1 MKKIYSFLMLLAL
14 TAFSVTASAKTFTIT
29 VDDQSHIGRAIITN
43 NGSYITFTDNMAE
56 FDTEES
62 SYLMIE
68 AASGYQIESVT
79 DGGGNSLTYDTPNST
94 VQFQLST
101 LGDGNEIAV
110 ITSEKEQKIFTFTG
124 DERLMVSMY
133 TWEAGDIQYTAE
145 NGVFTVPMP
154 DNGYNPVTISSDI
167 ENLAIRKV
175 VAENGNEH
183 YPDYGTVSIYAYE
196 YSGST
201 HFTIETYNPEEVRTA
216 SMTVKVNGS
225 ADNVVLSR
233 SDYTTVM
240 LNSDGETTVKFD
252 PENETEFSI
261 SSQNYSKPLYQVK
274 QNGEIVEANYGSY
287 YVIVE
292 DGDYLEITPDFP
304 DVDVPVTFTFTNE
317 GTDDV
322 VNYVQI
328 NNQMVDWKQD
338 NFSVKLGSEL
348 FVRLNNDDYDIIEWK
363 VNDETQSPYSSS
375 YSATI
380 TSEEPLNFTITA
392 TKKAPKNI
400 TVHCDEYENIIV
412 NAFDQFYS
420 QIESYELTEKDSQI
434 EISAGAS
441 YVQIKPVGD
450 WMIKYIEDANNG
462 TEYTADSYIP
472 ASEGL
477 ELFVGAEA
485 LERDRNL
492 TVYVGGED
500 GDWIYRNIT
509 LSSDNWDL
517 RKEYSSYDDTLP
529 LGYTNIAFG
538 AFDCPLY
545 IFGTI
550 EPSYSNAII
559 YLNDELCPFNTD
571 TYRYEGLDGELQDG
585 DVLKMFAAEPE
596 TYTVTYAIDD
606 DANVE
611 VIHDHTRTIENPT
624 EHSVLEGTEVWIK
637 AEATEDI
644 TVTVGEEE
652 ITAEDGV
659 YTITVNANTTV
670 KITVNNLTGIQNVE
684 KNDVSNAD
692 VYNLQGIRVG
702 RMSDA
707 SRLPA
712 GVYIINGKKVRF

>member
-29 VDDQSHIGRAIITN
+29 VDDQNHIGRAIITN

-79 DGGGNSLTYDTPNST
+79 DGGGNSLAYTPSTT
-94 VQFQLST
+94 VQFSLSE
-101 LGDGNEIAV
+101 LRDGDEIAV
-110 ITSEKEQKIFTFTG
+110 TTSEKEQKIFTFTG
-124 DERLMVSMY
+124 DERLTVSMY

-167 ENLAIRKV
+167 EKLAIRKV
-175 VAENGNEH
+175 VADDGNEH

-196 YSGST
+196 YSEST
-201 HFTIETYNPEEVRTA
+201 HFTIETYNPDEARTA

-233 SDYTTVM
+233 SDYTTVT

-287 YVIVE
+287 YVTVK

-317 GTDDV
+317 GTEDAISSV
-322 VNYVQI
+322 AV
-328 NNQMVDWKQD
+328 NNQYDIDWKQND
-338 NFSVKLGSEL
+338 FSVKLGSSIY
-348 FVRLNNDDYDIIEWK
+348 VRLNNDDYDITEWK
-363 VNDETQSPYSSS
+363 VNDEIQSPYSYS
-375 YSATI
+375 YNATI

-412 NAFDQFYS
+412 YALNQYWMD
-420 QIESYELTEKDSQI
+420 IESYELTEKDSQI
-434 EISAGAS
+434 EIPAGAS
-441 YVQIKPVGD
+441 YVQIKPVED
-450 WMIKYIEDANNG
+450 WMISYIEDANG
-462 TEYTADSYIP
+462 TEYSADSYIP
-472 ASEGL
+472 ASAGL
-477 ELFVGAEA
+477 ELFVGAKA

-492 TVYVGGED
+492 TVYVGD
-500 GDWIYRNIT
+500 KDDDWAYRTVT
-509 LSSDNWDL
+509 LSYGNDDL
-517 RKEYSSYDDTLP
+517 EKAYTNYNELLP
-529 LGYTNIAFG
+529 IGYTIIPFG

-545 IFGTI
+545 IFGTT
-550 EPSYSNAII
+550 EPNYSNAII
-559 YLNDELCPFNTD
+559 YLNDELCPFNQN
-571 TYRYEGLDGELQDG
+571 TYRYEGLDDELQDG

-611 VIHDHTRTIENPT
+611 VIHDHTRTIANPT

-684 KNDVSNAD
+684 KNDVSNVD